1 MMKAKKLVLSLLLLA
16 FSISIVHEYIFTILD
31 RDKCSVVE
39 YIHEHEAPIK
49 KGDTCDIH
57 YEYHHSFIV
66 PQQKLAFKLPR
77 ISFKPNFLSKRYTSQ
92 ILFEHFKPP
101 KA

>member
-1 MMKAKKLVLSLLLLA
+1 MKAKKTILGLLLLA
-16 FSISIVHEYIFTILD
+16 FSVSIVHEYIFTILD

-39 YIHEHEAPIK
+39 YVHEHDKPSQ
-49 KGDTCDIH
+49 KGNICDIH

-66 PQQKLAFKLPR
+66 PQQKLVFKLPH
-77 ISFKPNFLSKRYTSQ
+77 ISFKPSFLPKGYISQ
-92 ILFEHFKPP
+92 ILFDHFKPP